1 MPSHTLQALYL
12 YPKILYSPAEFRLTL
27 RGQTKRVFATDIPQV
42 ILEQLARIHCGLFCL
57 STILGGLDYGK

>member
-1 MPSHTLQALYL
+1 MLLTNEGVP
-12 YPKILYSPAEFRLTL
+12 RLTL